1 MSLQNI
7 PFLCGGIFFNL
18 LLQTQKPR
26 TKARSKQKYGTD
38 GLSAPEVMKGLVY
51 VITGNELSKNGD
63 FSKST
68 SEFRTCKINSSTY
81 IPFED
86 NVITAFFND
95 AVTKKDS
102 DTQKRMSEFIDTFVN
117 PTLLEWLTKSL
128 IETIY
133 NDKGISNETEFLI
146 SQTAS
151 LSVDELVKVKN
162 IEVEIFLLSIMKYI
176 FSNRI
181 NNTLGIETFKAWFDR
196 KSERSEWKFIN
207 ESIGFSI
214 SQEII
219 ISRFNTDH
227 TNEEYESEPDI
238 SRYAPIIFGSNG
250 VAPDLSTL
258 KNGDIFYMD
267 RALLEDKEHTA
278 FDDYLDKAGKFYEN
292 IKTLLYSEKPRRF
305 NDFYVCN
312 NLQTKEYVGGPK
324 YKLISPNIE
333 TLLSISKRLIISGTG
348 GIGKSMMMRHLFFNC
363 IESYKDTELLPILI
377 SLNNYSETQT
387 DLSEVLYDTICEFTD
402 EVKQKDFYFFL
413 NSGKVILLLDGLDEL
428 IGDIREIFQK
438 ALLGLIKKY
447 PKNAIIISSRPN
459 STFVQMGHFQVIEIL
474 PFNKEQSLE
483 LIEKLE
489 FHDKVVKEKFK
500 KDLDTK
506 LFQSH
511 KQFAGNPLLLTIMLM
526 TYSSYGEVPAK
537 RHIFY
542 AKAYETMS
550 RLHDASKGAYVR
562 PMNTGLSPEAFKE
575 YFSEFCARTYKAGIF
590 EFTQETFAIHM
601 DATIKRIGKHI
612 EATSRDFL
620 LDLTNNLCIMYLEGE
635 RYYFIHRSF
644 QEYFCALFFSTC
656 MDDKL
661 KKIGDF
667 FEKQAIRLN
676 GDHTFDMLYDMIP
689 DRIDRFVFLPY
700 LQDLWKYC
708 DELNGYWT
716 YLEKEFGE
724 LYAEEGQPGEFYE
737 NEPLSFLYNFIINEK
752 SIRETGELYNIDW
765 PPSIEH
771 CHRDEWVT
779 VEVTYTTGD
788 GQMATRIECMKFSEW
803 EYKYLSS
810 FEPGEE
816 EIPTIE
822 GSITNIDIETIQK
835 RKDLFSDLIAF
846 IEDDAF
852 PFKQEY
858 NRARKYTEMLNDK
871 VNAKHDADDWFDD
884 F

>member
-1 MSLQNI
+1 MPSNNV
-7 PFLCGGIFFNL
+7 PFFCGSIFFNL
-18 LLQTQKPR
+18 LLQALR
-26 TKARSKQKYGTD
+26 SRSKARDRYNNGSD
-38 GLSAPEVMKGLVY
+38 GLSAPNLMKDLVF
-51 VITGNELSKNGD
+51 VITSDKIKSEGNFD
-63 FSKST
+63 KST
-68 SEFRTCKINSSTY
+68 SEYKTCKINSNTY

-86 NVITAFFND
+86 RATVSAFIDCFN
-95 AVTKKDS
+95 KKDP
-102 DTQKRMSEFIDTFVN
+102 DLQLRMSELITKYFSESKH
-117 PTLLEWLTKSL
+117 EWLVKAI
-128 IETIY
+128 IETLH
-133 NDKGISNETEFLI
+133 NDESISNETVFWINQERK
-146 SQTAS
+146 
-151 LSVDELVKVKN
+151 LSVSGLVSV
-162 IEVEIFLLSIMKYI
+162 ETVEFEIFLLSVLEFILQH
-176 FSNRI
+176 RTD
-181 NNTLGIETFKAWFDR
+181 NTPGLDTFHTWFNR
-196 KSERSEWKFIN
+196 KSERAEWKFIN
-207 ESIGFSI
+207 NSIGSSI
-214 SQEII
+214 YQKINV
-219 ISRFNTDH
+219 SRYNIEAID
-227 TNEEYESEPDI
+227 EEYEDEPDTI
-238 SRYAPIIFGSNG
+238 GTAPVI
-250 VAPDLSTL
+250 VAPDLAAL
-258 KNGDIFYMD
+258 NNGGIFYVE
-267 RALLEDKEHTA
+267 RTLLENKNHGI
-278 FDDYLDKAGKFYEN
+278 FHDYLDKAGKFYEN

-305 NDFYVCN
+305 KDFYVCN
-312 NLQTKEYVGGPK
+312 NLQTKEFVGGPK
-324 YKLISPNIE
+324 YKLISPNIDS
-333 TLLSISKRLIISGTG
+333 LLSISKRLIISGTG

-363 IESYKDTELLPILI
+363 IESYEDTELLPILI

-387 DLSEVLYDTICEFTD
+387 DLSEVLYDTIFEFTD
-402 EVKQKDFYFFL
+402 EVEQEDFYSFL
-413 NSGKVILLLDGLDEL
+413 SSGKVILLLDGLDEL
-428 IGDIREIFQK
+428 VGDIREIFQK

-447 PKNAIIISSRPN
+447 PKNPIIISSRPN
-459 STFVQMGHFQVIEIL
+459 TTFVQMGHFQVIEIL

-483 LIEKLE
+483 LVEKLE
-489 FHDKVVKEKFK
+489 FHDKIVKDKFK
-500 KDLDTK
+500 KDLDKK

-511 KQFAGNPLLLTIMLM
+511 KQFASNPLLLTIMLM

-562 PMNTGLSPEAFKE
+562 PMNTNLSPEMFAE

-590 EFTQETFAIHM
+590 EFTQEIFSIHM
-601 DATIKRIGKHI
+601 DATIKRIRKNI
-612 EATSRDFL
+612 EASSKDFL
-620 LDLTNNLCIMYLEGE
+620 LDLTNNLCIMYLEGD

-644 QEYFCALFFSTC
+644 QEYFCALFFSTR

-667 FEKQAIRLN
+667 FETQAIRLN

-700 LQDLWKYC
+700 LQDLWKCC
-708 DELNGYWT
+708 DEANGYWT

-752 SIRETGELYNIDW
+752 SIRKTGELYNIEW
-765 PPSIEH
+765 PPSIEY
-771 CHRDEWVT
+771 CHRDDWVT
-779 VEVTYTTGD
+779 VEVTYPTKD
-788 GQMATRIECMKFSEW
+788 GQVATRSECMKFSEW

-816 EIPTIE
+816 EIPIIE
-822 GSITNIDIETIQK
+822 GTITNIDIETIQK

-858 NRARKYTEMLNDK
+858 NCARKYTEMLNDK